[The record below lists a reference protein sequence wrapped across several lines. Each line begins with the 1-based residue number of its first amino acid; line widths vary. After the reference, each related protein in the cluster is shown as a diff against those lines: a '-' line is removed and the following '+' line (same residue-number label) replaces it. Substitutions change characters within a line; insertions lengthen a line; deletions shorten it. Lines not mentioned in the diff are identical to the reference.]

1 MLLLE
6 MINSKPLKIPLNFMG
21 CEFFAYLFYPSNCFS
36 LFLNFLPNW
45 FEKSNFHLAGKG
57 N

>member
-6 MINSKPLKIPLNFMG
+6 MVNSKPLKIPLNFMG
-21 CEFFAYLFYPSNCFS
+21 WEFFAYLFYPSNCFS